1 MRISRVIGAAFA
13 TTLVAGS
20 LVACSSD
27 NTNEADPTEGGGGN
41 TTACAPSGEDVVN
54 LEFTSWIPGIEES
67 AAVWNKENP
76 DIQVKVTTGP
86 NGNGGTYQNFFNQL
100 KAGNAPDLGQIEY
113 DALASFRVQDG
124 LVDIGGCD
132 IVAESKDKFIP
143 WVWDQVSFGEDGSAF
158 AVPQDTGPMALFY
171 RVDLFEEA
179 GIPVPTTWEEYA
191 SAAEKIAAEGGKI
204 TNFSTAD
211 INQFAGLAW
220 QNDAKWFSTDESG
233 WNVSIADDATLEV
246 ADYWQELI
254 ERDLVASYPAWTD
267 EWNNAYNSSE
277 VWTWVSAVWGANTI
291 ADGAPDTAGNW
302 GVAPMPQWD
311 AAKPAAG
318 NWGGSSIAVLK
329 GSKYPYEAAKFA
341 TWLNTSEESLTILAD
356 LAKIYPATVDG
367 LKLPILT
374 EGVEFYG
381 DQVIWDVFAEASSQ
395 VPTDFSWGPTM
406 TDTYAA
412 ISDGFKSV
420 VTGGMTASEAIKAG
434 QESTV
439 ATLKSQS
446 ITVNE

>member
-1 MRISRVIGAAFA
+1 MRISRVIGAALAA
-13 TTLVAGS
+13 TLAAGTLVAC
-20 LVACSSD
+20 ATDSSEND
-27 NTNEADPTEGGGGN
+27 TANSDAA
-41 TTACAPSGEDVVN
+41 ACAPSGEDVVN
-54 LEFTSWIPGIEES
+54 LEFTSWIPGVEDV
-67 AAVWNKENP
+67 AAVWNEQNP

-124 LVDIGGCD
+124 LVNIGACD
-132 IVAESKDKFIP
+132 IVADSKSKFIP
-143 WVWDQVSFGEDGSAF
+143 WVWDQVSFGEEGSAYG
-158 AVPQDTGPMALFY
+158 VPQDTGPMALFY
-171 RVDLFEEA
+171 RADLFEEA
-179 GIPVPTTWEEYA
+179 GIAVPTTWEEYA
-191 SAAEKIAAEGGKI
+191 DAAEKIAAEGGKI

-220 QNDAKWFSTDESG
+220 QNNAKWFSTDDSG
-233 WNVSIADDATLEV
+233 WNVTIAGDETLEV
-246 ADYWQELI
+246 ANYWQDLI

-267 EWNNAYNSSE
+267 EWNNAYNKSE

-291 ADGAPDTAGNW
+291 ADGAPDTAGKW
-302 GVAPMPQWD
+302 AVAPMPQWD
-311 AAKPAAG
+311 AANPTAG

-341 TWLNTSEESLTILAD
+341 TWLNTSEESLTMLAD
-356 LAKIYPATVDG
+356 LAKIYPATTDG
-367 LKLPILT
+367 LTLPVLT

-381 DQVIWDVFAEASSQ
+381 DQVIWDVFAQAANQ
-395 VPTDFSWGPTM
+395 VPSGFAWGPTM
-406 TDTYAA
+406 TDTYAN

-420 VTGGMTASEAIKAG
+420 VTGG
-434 QESTV
+434 STV
-439 ATLKSQS
+439 GAAIEAGEAATKSTMKSQS